1 MSTNLY
7 RNQKE
12 LLYKNIVATTKN
24 DQFLLNSFS
33 FNMVSASLTNFLPN
47 CDSGSHLHI
56 YKEILFHQQLSLLDQ
71 FHPELVENILGE
83 KEKAIVTRLKH
94 QAGIIVT
101 FHTGSYRLL
110 NHFLLLH
117 KIPFT
122 LVLASQVLREQGE
135 AFCNLSADYNF
146 STHPDKNFNCIDAEQ
161 PAAALQMLRALK
173 KGQSLLV
180 YIDGNTGTQS
190 PSAKDNLLA
199 LNFLKGK
206 LLVRKGIGAISHT
219 AKVPIHCMAT
229 WIETNGN
236 TALYHLGSIVP
247 DIYESRA
254 LYVKRSLTF
263 LYDHL
268 ARIVQRYPGQWEGW
282 LYLHKSVQPIAVHT
296 ALPVAEH
303 IDSMMM
309 HNFFRFNSDDF
320 GIFIMDEQYF
330 LLHKRTYT
338 FYQIDQQLFDCWS
351 RDFFDLSTIP
361 DATNAFA
368 ELLKNAVIRPARL
381 SV

>member
-24 DQFLLNSFS
+24 DQLLRNSFS

-47 CDSGSHLHI
+47 CNSGSHLHL

-71 FHPELVENILGE
+71 FHPELVEGISGHKE
-83 KEKAIVTRLKH
+83 KEIIAQLKH
-94 QAGIIVT
+94 QPGIIVT

-122 LVLASQVLREQGE
+122 LVLASQVLKEQGE
-135 AFCNLSADYNF
+135 QFHQLSGEYHFRN
-146 STHPDKNFNCIDAEQ
+146 TRKNFDCIDAEK
-161 PAAALQMLRALK
+161 PTAALQMLRTLNS
-173 KGQSLLV
+173 GQSLLV
-180 YIDGNTGTQS
+180 YIDGNTGAQS
-190 PSAKDNLLA
+190 RSAKENLLA
-199 LNFLKGK
+199 LDFLKGK
-206 LLVRKGIGAISHT
+206 LLIRKGIGAISFA
-219 AKVPIHCMAT
+219 AKAPIHCLAS
-229 WIETNGN
+229 WIETNGIA
-236 TALYHLGSIVP
+236 TLHHLGRIMP
-247 DIYESRA
+247 DIYESRE
-254 LYVKRSLTF
+254 LYVRRSLTF
-263 LYDHL
+263 LYAQL
-268 ARIVQRYPGQWEGW
+268 ATIVHRYPGQWEGW
-282 LYLHKSVQPIAVHT
+282 LYLHKSVQPVAEHT

-303 IDSMMM
+303 IDSLMM

-330 LLHKRTYT
+330 LLHKRSYT

-351 RDFFDLSTIP
+351 RDFFDQSSIP
-361 DATNAFA
+361 DAKNALA